1 LSKTLL
7 LADVPEQI
15 EVPPD
20 ICARQ
25 ASGGNRDYLPFDLLA
40 LAFWV
45 KADAATDLTAADV
58 RGLLS
63 NLAAVEAT
71 RADVCSFVGF
81 LEDMVFPYQFAERG
95 KDGSQVL
102 LIPVRDGS
110 GKQLHLTRM
119 RAPVLA
125 HSLPASEP
133 EPGVCAHE
141 DALPSV
147 VGHSQL
153 LMKVEGVWA
162 CQHTANW

>member
-1 LSKTLL
+1 MPAQGRHRGHS
-7 LADVPEQI
+7 
-15 EVPPD
+15 
-20 ICARQ
+20 
-25 ASGGNRDYLPFDLLA
+25 DYLPFDLLA

-45 KADAATDLTAADV
+45 RADAATDLTDAGV
-58 RGLLS
+58 RGLLN

-71 RADVCSFVGF
+71 RAEVCSFVGF
-81 LEDMVFPYQFAERG
+81 LEDMGFSLSVRG
-95 KDGSQVL
+95 KRGGGSQVL
-102 LIPVRDGS
+102 LSPVRDGS

-147 VGHSQL
+147 VGHGQL

>member
-1 LSKTLL
+1 MSSSALTQRP
-7 LADVPEQI
+7 AE
-15 EVPPD
+15 
-20 ICARQ
+20 ARAGR
-25 ASGGNRDYLPFDLLA
+25 ASGSNNDYLPFDLLR

-45 KADAATDLTAADV
+45 SADAATDLTGAGV
-58 RGLLS
+58 RGLLN

-71 RADVCSFVGF
+71 RAEVCSFVGF
-81 LEDMVFPYQFAERG
+81 LVDMGFSLSVRG
-95 KDGSQVL
+95 KREDGSQDL
-102 LIPVRDGS
+102 LIPARGGS
-110 GKQLHLTRM
+110 GKQLHLIRM

-147 VGHSQL
+147 VGHGQL
-153 LMKVEGVWA
+153 LMKVEGVLA

>member
-1 LSKTLL
+1 MSSSALTQRPGRRPRR
-7 LADVPEQI
+7 AGI
-15 EVPPD
+15 
-20 ICARQ
+20 
-25 ASGGNRDYLPFDLLA
+25 GGNNDYLPFDLLG

-45 KADAATDLTAADV
+45 SADAATDLTDAGV
-58 RGLLS
+58 RGLLN
-63 NLAAVEAT
+63 NLAAVDAT
-71 RADVCSFVGF
+71 RAEVCSFVGF
-81 LEDMVFPYQFAERG
+81 LEDMGFPYQFAERG

-102 LIPVRDGS
+102 LIPARDGS

-119 RAPVLA
+119 RSPVLA

-133 EPGVCAHE
+133 EPGVCAHK

-147 VGHSQL
+147 VGHGQL